1 MTQTSAY
8 SVEAFIED
16 VRQAFSSTKDPRSQ
30 AQAIARHLTE
40 LLAVPGWA
48 EEKLRKQAEAG
59 GGALDLHVDEKLG
72 HPGPDTTP
80 GFKLMCSLSQGTV
93 PTVNTPHDHGAGF
106 VVYGVYQGENE
117 HTTWRWTHPEGD
129 HISTQLSPQT
139 TFKLTAGQVA
149 FFLPGEIHSVRRSV
163 EDRTIILRIES
174 RDLDNLWRHR
184 YDAEASSAMAFK
196 G

>member
-1 MTQTSAY
+1 MTQTKVY
-8 SVEAFIED
+8 TLEAFIGD
-16 VRQAFSSTKDPRSQ
+16 VQAVFASTKDPRAQ
-30 AQAIARHLTE
+30 AQGIAKHLTDI
-40 LLAVPGWA
+40 LAVPGWL
-48 EEKLRKQAEAG
+48 EEKLESRG
-59 GGALDLHVDEKLG
+59 PGALDLHIDEKLG

-80 GFKLMCSLSQGTV
+80 GFKVMCSLSEGTV

-129 HISTQLSPQT
+129 LVSTQLT
-139 TFKLTAGQVA
+139 ADKTFKLQAGQVA

-163 EDRTIILRIES
+163 EGRTIVVRVES

-184 YDAEASSAMAFK
+184 YDADANSAAAFR

>member
-1 MTQTSAY
+1 MTQTRVY
-8 SVEAFIED
+8 SPEAFIDD

-30 AQAIARHLTE
+30 AQAIARHLTD
-40 LLAVPGWA
+40 LLAVPEWA
-48 EEKLRKQAEAG
+48 EEKLRKQAQEG

-72 HPGPDTTP
+72 HPGPDVTP
-80 GFKLMCSLSQGTV
+80 GFKVMCSLSQGTV

-129 HISTQLSPQT
+129 FVSTQLT
-139 TFKLTAGQVA
+139 RDKTFKLQAGQVA

-163 EDRTIILRIES
+163 EDQTIVVRVES

-184 YDAEASSAMAFK
+184 YDAEANSAAAFK